1 MAIIK
6 KIPKKENNEHVVGF
20 MDIGTNAARLL
31 LVRIRSNHSYAI
43 INRQR
48 EGVRLGED
56 EFRNQ
61 KLHPEAMKR
70 TILVCR
76 KFAEMARSAGANEII
91 AVATS
96 ASREASNRRMF
107 LKRLREEAGIDVHII
122 SGKEEARL
130 IYLGVSRG
138 IHLGAKQALFIDI
151 GGGSTEIII
160 GNQRQHKYL
169 DSLKLG
175 AIRLTNMFFKPDETG
190 PVSRERYEE
199 IREYAGNTA
208 VRVLDQLRHYPF
220 DIAIGSSGTIVNL
233 AEIASR
239 MFTEKPMGRQANLS
253 YYRLQAV
260 IKELCSLSLAQ
271 RRKVPGINPD
281 RADIIIAG
289 AAILDAFMKE
299 LEIKEI
305 HISDRSLRN
314 GLLVNYLIRS
324 GHAGQ
329 LEKMSV
335 RQRSVLLLGRA
346 CNFDEPHAKN
356 VEKLAWN
363 LFDSG
368 KKIGLHT
375 MGDWERELLGY
386 ISLLHDI
393 GVFLSFNNHHLH
405 SYYLIANSDLLG
417 FDQTEID
424 IMANTT
430 LFHRKGLP
438 HTSRPEMATL
448 DAHSQE
454 TVRNLSVLLRMAEA
468 LDRSHAGIV
477 QKVEFKNMTRK
488 SVSLEI
494 DADHECHLEVWGL
507 HNEEKAFK
515 KTFNRKLIIQ
525 GTEN

>member
-1 MAIIK
+1 MADGKKTIK
-6 KIPKKENNEHVVGF
+6 RANGEHVVGF

-31 LVRIRSNHSYAI
+31 LVRIRSNYSYSI

-56 EFRNQ
+56 EFRDQ

-76 KFAEMARSAGANEII
+76 KFAEMARSAGAEEII

-96 ASREASNRRMF
+96 ASREASNRRIF
-107 LKRLREEAGIDVHII
+107 LKRLREEAGLDVHII

-138 IHLGAKQALFIDI
+138 VHLGTKTAFFIDI

-160 GNQRQHKYL
+160 GDQRKHRYL
-169 DSLKLG
+169 DSVKLG
-175 AIRLTNMFFKPDETG
+175 AIRLTNLFFKPGENG
-190 PVSRERYEE
+190 PVSRSRYEE
-199 IREYAGNTA
+199 IREYAQNTA
-208 VRVLDQLRHYPF
+208 VRVLEQVKHYPF
-220 DIAIGSSGTIVNL
+220 DMAVGSSGTIVNL
-233 AEIASR
+233 SEIASR
-239 MFTEKPMGRQANLS
+239 MFTEKPMGRQASLS

-260 IKELCSLSLAQ
+260 IKELCTLPLSQ
-271 RRKVPGINPD
+271 RRKIPGINPD

-289 AAILDAFMKE
+289 AAILDAFMRE
-299 LEIKEI
+299 LAIKEI
-305 HISDRSLRN
+305 HVSDRTLRN

-324 GHAGQ
+324 GHAGP

-335 RQRSVLLLGRA
+335 RMRSVLLLGRA

-356 VEKLAWN
+356 IEKLLWN

-375 MGDWERELLGY
+375 MGDQERELLGY
-386 ISLLHDI
+386 VGLLHDI
-393 GVFLSFNNHHLH
+393 GMFLSFNNHHLH
-405 SYYLIANSDLLG
+405 SYYLIANADLLG

-438 HTSRPEMATL
+438 HVSRPEMAAL

-454 TVRNLSVLLRMAEA
+454 TVQNLSVLLRMAEA

-477 QKVEFKNMTRK
+477 KRVEFEDMTRK
-488 SVSLEI
+488 SVVLKIYS
-494 DADHECHLEVWGL
+494 DQECHLEVWGL
-507 HNEEKAFK
+507 HGEEKAFK

-525 GTEN
+525 EN